1 MTNQLVAEAAALP
14 DLDEYAGM
22 SAVDIAHA
30 VIHWPE
36 GSRNRAGVSFR

>member
-22 SAVDIAHA
+22 SRSTLRT
-30 VIHWPE
+30 P
-36 GSRNRAGVSFR
+36 